1 VSDAMI
7 ETFDLHRSYRIGK
20 KSIEVLH
27 GVNLSIAKGEKVFLC
42 GPSGAGKT
50 TLLYTLA
57 GLERPERGTVHIAG
71 TDLYSL
77 GRKAQAKFRNQSIG
91 YVFQNYHLLPELTA
105 VENVAVPGAIAGI
118 NRTEEAL
125 VALERVGLKDR
136 ADHLPAEM
144 SGGEQQRVAIARAI
158 VNQPVVLFADEP
170 TGNLDTESSEI
181 VFDILRQQ
189 HQQGATILM
198 VTHEPAL
205 AARAQRR
212 GAAAARGGYG
222 TASHRRLG
230 FTQRRRCF
238 FFKISAVE
246 ALDALS
252 GRGVSPSVACI
263 AVLNRTLSSSKQRTL
278 RKRLI
283 GSPIRG
289 SLRHPI
295 VRRSGV

>member
-1 VSDAMI
+1 MAGGVHLGGVSDAMI
-7 ETFDLHRSYRIGK
+7 ETLDLHRSYRIGK

-158 VNQPVVLFADEP
+158 VNQPAVLFADEP
-170 TGNLDTESSEI
+170 TGNLDSNTSKDIMEI
-181 VFDILRQQ
+181 LLQLADEQDVTLIV
-189 HQQGATILM
+189 
-198 VTHEPAL
+198 VTHDQNL
-205 AARAQRR
+205 AKVGDRTLIIKD
-212 GAAAARGGYG
+212 G
-222 TASHRRLG
+222 
-230 FTQRRRCF
+230 
-238 FFKISAVE
+238 KISE
-246 ALDALS
+246 
-252 GRGVSPSVACI
+252 
-263 AVLNRTLSSSKQRTL
+263 
-278 RKRLI
+278 
-283 GSPIRG
+283 
-289 SLRHPI
+289 
-295 VRRSGV
+295 